1 MLTGLSVLRA
11 ASVFA
16 LAASFGGSFAAA
28 TPSLPPH
35 LVNRVTQAIDADA
48 DRLVNVYKDIH
59 AHPELGF
66 LEVRTAKIV
75 ADALTELGYDVTT
88 GIGKTGVVG
97 VLKNGDGPVLMLRA
111 DMDAVP
117 VRETTGLPYASDV
130 TATNLDGLEVPV
142 GHLCGHDAHTTWG
155 LGAAKFMAENR
166 NAWAGTL
173 IVVGQPSEESIT
185 GAVAMVEDGL
195 YTTHAIPQP
204 DFLIAAHTMPVPTGF
219 VAAQSGLLM
228 AGTEQLDVTFYG
240 IGGHGSTPQLTKD
253 PVIMAAMAI
262 AQYQV
267 IVSRVVDP
275 RDTAVIT
282 VGAVQAGSENNVIP
296 AEALLKI
303 NLRFFDDAVHEK
315 IVNSIQRIN
324 EGIARTYGMPE
335 DQMPTMV
342 RKGRSGP
349 LANDPEM
356 SSRLAQMLD
365 ATGLVPEGV
374 VTDLQPVTGS
384 EDAHM
389 LVEPVKD
396 AKITYF
402 AIGTAP
408 ADLFAAAVKAGR
420 PVPFGHHEPSF
431 TVDLDAIPFG
441 TKIMTLAALEMLRP
455 Q

>member
-1 MLTGLSVLRA
+1 MLTRFSILRA
-11 ASVFA
+11 TTVFA
-16 LAASFGGSFAAA
+16 LAVCFGGSFAAD
-28 TPSLPPH
+28 TPSLPTE

-48 DRLVNVYKDIH
+48 ERLVDVFKDIH

-97 VLKNGDGPVLMLRA
+97 VLNNGDGPVLMLRA
-111 DMDAVP
+111 DMDAVQ

-166 NAWAGTL
+166 DAWAGTL

-195 YTTHAIPQP
+195 YTTHAIPEP

-303 NLRFFDDAVHEK
+303 NLRFFDDSVHEK
-315 IVNSIQRIN
+315 IVDSIQRIN

-335 DQMPTMV
+335 DEMPTMV

-356 SSRLAQMLD
+356 SSRLAAMLD

-374 VTDLQPVTGS
+374 ATDLQPVTGS

-431 TVDLDAIPFG
+431 MVDLDAIPFG